1 MRKKVNITLVLI
13 AFLVC
18 LVCPINVASAA
29 DRPETLYKITPDD
42 AEWKCLNGVQEKI
55 EACRID
61 EEILQSM
68 STEQLIEAVLDY
80 PFIIDLF
87 LTDDYES
94 AVGSICE
101 NCDAFHELI
110 SRSDAE
116 KTIVE
121 WVEQRKKAHTGI
133 TAEEE
138 IENDAMM
145 LLLLHTDELA
155 NEITQAD
162 VATLDGFSNMV
173 TVKWESESLNRRAQD
188 IRTPNGT
195 VVSYIT
201 QNCVHTA
208 ADFHSRLDEETVST
222 YNVTLVS
229 SGTCKYNC
237 HSYAWYSTSSNN
249 SAWINNPSAYMT
261 DGSYV
266 NLLNGLGTF
275 SSYVDYGAKICYG
288 TSSAAL
294 HSAILTSSA
303 SNVPLASRVATSKWG
318 RAGVFMHN
326 VSNVPS
332 DYWDNAYNVSAWH

>member
-1 MRKKVNITLVLI
+1 MRKKVNLILALI

-29 DRPETLYKITPDD
+29 DISETLYRITPDD
-42 AEWKCLNGVQEKI
+42 AEWKYLNGVQEKI
-55 EACRID
+55 DACRID
-61 EEILQSM
+61 RDLLQSM

-94 AVGSICE
+94 GVGSIYE
-101 NCDAFHELI
+101 KCDAFQELI

-121 WVEQRKKAHTGI
+121 WVKQRRTCTEI
-133 TAEEE
+133 TAEKEM
-138 IENDAMM
+138 ENDAIM
-145 LLLLHTDELA
+145 LLLLYTDELS
-155 NEITQAD
+155 NEIIQTD
-162 VATLDGFSNMV
+162 VAVLDGFSNMV
-173 TVKWESESLNRRAQD
+173 TVKWKSESLNRRAQD
-188 IRTPNGT
+188 IRTPNGS
-195 VVSYIT
+195 VVSYIV
-201 QNCVHTA
+201 QNCSHTS
-208 ADFHSRLDEETVST
+208 ADYHSQLDADIVST

-237 HSYAWYSTSSNN
+237 HSYAWYSTSSSN
-249 SAWINNPSAYMT
+249 SAWINDPSIYMT
-261 DGSYV
+261 DGSYI

-288 TSSAAL
+288 TSNAAL

-303 SNVPLASRVATSKWG
+303 SNIPLASRVATSKWG
-318 RAGVFMHN
+318 RAGVFIHN
-326 VSNVPS
+326 VSNVP
-332 DYWDNAYNVSAWH
+332 DVYWDNACNISAWH